1 MNPIPTR
8 YREIDVSGDPREMG
22 RQIGEAA
29 GEQVRGFCQQALEH
43 VNRTVA
49 VSPQLAEAVVRDSLT
64 AAEQYSPDMVEE
76 LRGVAEASGVTLQEV
91 MLLQVRNQFMEGM
104 DHACTA
110 LSLDPRATLSG
121 RALVAQ
127 NWDNDPAL
135 DAFTIVLTR
144 RPTGKPALMNV
155 TQAGLISYLGF
166 NSAGI
171 GVCVNTLP
179 APSRPVG
186 VPHYFTLRGVYEATC
201 LEDAVAAVRRAGTLT
216 HGAVI
221 GTMLRDESFH
231 FARAGTF
238 IERSDS
244 IARILD
250 MKYYLL
256 LPSLSYVGSSLDTG
270 QWDTVLRAVS
280 GDRSYRWLNA
290 GQIDARGIVEFLV
303 LDERFPRSLSYCQTA
318 LRENLAA
325 LARMRGSEGQS
336 NMLMRSADISLSERT
351 IDSIFDQGLHEFLR
365 QFMAS
370 NAAIGAAI
378 SEDYRFLS

>member
-1 MNPIPTR
+1 MLARTANSLFWMFRYLERAENTARLLDTGLRMALTRDVVSAEEEWRSVILTAGQQPGYEAKNASYTGMQAWNYVLRDKDNPASVLAMLGNVR
-8 YREIDVSGDPREMG
+8 LNA
-22 RQIGEAA
+22 RQSRNVITGE
-29 GEQVRGFCQQALEH
+29 VW
-43 VNRTVA
+43 
-49 VSPQLAEAVVRDSLT
+49 EAVNDSW
-64 AAEQYSPDMVEE
+64 
-76 LRGVAEASGVTLQEV
+76 LQISE
-91 MLLQVRNQFMEGM
+91 MLE
-104 DHACTA
+104 
-110 LSLDPRATLSG
+110 
-121 RALVAQ
+121 
-127 NWDNDPAL
+127 
-135 DAFTIVLTR
+135 
-144 RPTGKPALMNV
+144 
-155 TQAGLISYLGF
+155 
-166 NSAGI
+166 
-171 GVCVNTLP
+171 
-179 APSRPVG
+179 RPVG
-186 VPHYFTLRGVYEATC
+186 EQRVGEV
-201 LEDAVAAVRRAGTLT
+201 VAAVRRAGTLT

-231 FARAGTF
+231 FARVGTF
-238 IERSDS
+238 IERADS

-270 QWDTVLRAVS
+270 QWDTVLCAVS